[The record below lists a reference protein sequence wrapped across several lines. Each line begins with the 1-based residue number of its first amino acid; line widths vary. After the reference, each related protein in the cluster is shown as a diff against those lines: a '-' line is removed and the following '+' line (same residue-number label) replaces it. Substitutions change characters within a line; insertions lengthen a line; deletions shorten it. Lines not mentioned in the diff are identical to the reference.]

1 MMSNENGQAP
11 FDDYAVYGNVCI
23 RKKDLAVAGIYKG
36 NVLVDIKDMTQE
48 EKEQAHRYVRQN
60 TFDILQRIGE
70 K

>member
-1 MMSNENGQAP
+1 MSNENMQAP
-11 FDDYAVYGNVCI
+11 FDEYMKYGNVRI
-23 RKKDLAVAGIYKG
+23 RKSDISVSGIYRG
-36 NVLVDIKDMTQE
+36 NVLVEQKDMTQE